1 MSQVISAVR
10 RDDGQIVLQFGEF
23 ASGGEHYTFLMGQ
36 HAAREIRQEIT
47 RALLGDRLLR
57 LGVFLAIAG
66 IAFIAARIWVSSM
79 MVPSHGMMCYSH
91 TANGAN
97 GITGVLPGDVLTA
110 AGMLLILTRR

>member
-36 HAAREIRQEIT
+36 REAREIRKEIT
-47 RALLGDRLLR
+47 RALGDRLLR
-57 LGVFLAIAG
+57 LGVFLVIAG
-66 IAFIAARIWVSSM
+66 IAFIAARIWVSSL

-91 TANGAN
+91 TADGAN
-97 GITGVLPGDVLTA
+97 GITGVLPGDILTA